1 MAKPMSTS
9 VHLRDFLPVFCCCLP
24 VSFGCGCVAQI
35 SWKAEGKLPSFATS
49 ETIVRI
55 FSRDSR
61 CRSKRL
67 RGRWYTGP
75 IVNWFRPTEKPSME
89 DKSTPTRNWYKLP
102 QKSRYGVNWAKYTLI
117 RMKILRFPMA
127 KHSFFSFPMGL
138 LKCNS
143 FHHNQIYVQLQT
155 KAISLNELLLQ

>member
-9 VHLRDFLPVFCCCLP
+9 VHSRDFLSVFCCCLP

-102 QKSRYGVNWAKYTLI
+102 QKSRYGFNWAKYTLTRI
-117 RMKILRFPMA
+117 KKFWGFQWQSTHFSVFPWACSSAIAFTTTKFMYNY
-127 KHSFFSFPMGL
+127 K
-138 LKCNS
+138 LK
-143 FHHNQIYVQLQT
+143 L
-155 KAISLNELLLQ
+155 